1 MRARTWLA
9 QEWSRSTLAAR
20 PLAVEPQVFEP
31 HKTERIVSTAS
42 AMQVREPINRRGI
55 GSAEPYREHLKPFLD
70 AYAA

>member
-1 MRARTWLA
+1 
-9 QEWSRSTLAAR
+9 
-20 PLAVEPQVFEP
+20 VFEP